1 VPPADPDQPARAE
14 SFARLFEAVPEGV
27 YIGLLGPRDNVTIA
41 ANPFLRI
48 MLGHP
53 PGTPEASLRPFEPD
67 RFTDEGARTAF
78 IDRLARDGAVTDY
91 LLRLRRADE
100 SVIWVEVTA
109 NATVSESTGQVRIE
123 ALMRDVSDRKT
134 LEDQSRDL
142 YHQLLQAEKM
152 AALGTTIS
160 GVAHELN
167 NPLATILTWS
177 ERLTSRDLE
186 ASTRRG
192 IDTILREAER
202 AARIVRNLLTF
213 ARKRHTTRTMVDI
226 NQVVRET
233 LALRA
238 YEQRV
243 TNISV
248 IDALASGI
256 PSVFADPH
264 QIQQVLLNL
273 VINAEQAMLTSNG
286 RGTLMVRTWQD
297 PDHESIVLEVNDD
310 GPGVPEDVRTKIFDP
325 FFTTKEVG
333 KGTGLGLT
341 VAYAIVEEHGG
352 RMWLVSEPGGGA
364 SFYVEL
370 PVAGGKL
377 RAVAPGELAGVVAA
391 AAGGDAPGA
400 VDELGSVPD
409 LAAMEEPN
417 HLDWAGIS
425 ESVSESI
432 VAEGAGA
439 ARSAAAGGA
448 AAGAARGLRGAQ
460 KPAPRVQIVAPVQ
473 GTATPRLDSPAVLI
487 VEDETALAS
496 AMAESFSDAGFLVD
510 RAGDGE
516 EAMACLEGGQYD
528 VIISDLKMPRMDGI
542 QLFAALRER
551 HPEMARRIMFVTGDV
566 IGTDAERF
574 LADSGCQWLAKP
586 FRLSELL
593 RMAKEVMR

>member
-1 VPPADPDQPARAE
+1 VPPADPPKPARAE
-14 SFARLFEAVPEGV
+14 SLVRLFEAVHEGV
-27 YIGLLGPRDNVTIA
+27 YIGTIGPRDNITIA
-41 ANPFLRI
+41 ANPYFRI
-48 MLGHP
+48 MLGYP
-53 PGTPEASLRPFEPD
+53 PGTPEAGLHPFAPD
-67 RFTDEGARTAF
+67 RFTDEGARTVF
-78 IDRLARDGAVTDY
+78 IDRLARDGAVSDY
-91 LLRLRRADE
+91 LLRLRRADDE
-100 SVIWVEVTA
+100 VIWVEVTA
-109 NATVSESTGQVRIE
+109 SATVIESAGHIRIE
-123 ALMRDVSDRKT
+123 ALMRDVSDRKQ

-142 YHQLLQAEKM
+142 YSQLLQAEKM

-177 ERLTSRDLE
+177 ERLAERDLD

-192 IDTILREAER
+192 VENIFREAER

-248 IDALASGI
+248 IDALAAGV

-286 RGTLMVRTWQD
+286 RGTLMVRTWQESGRD
-297 PDHESIVLEVNDD
+297 SIVLEVNDD

-352 RMWLVSEPGGGA
+352 RMWVVSEPGEGA
-364 SFYVEL
+364 SFFVEL
-370 PVAGGKL
+370 PVAGGKIKI
-377 RAVAPGELAGVVAA
+377 AEAPADMRDGEIGL
-391 AAGGDAPGA
+391 
-400 VDELGSVPD
+400 VPD
-409 LAAMEEPN
+409 LAAADVP
-417 HLDWAGIS
+417 
-425 ESVSESI
+425 V
-432 VAEGAGA
+432 
-439 ARSAAAGGA
+439 RSRLTPPGG
-448 AAGAARGLRGAQ
+448 RT
-460 KPAPRVQIVAPVQ
+460 APRVQMMVTPQA
-473 GTATPRLDSPAVLI
+473 TATARLDSQAVLI
-487 VEDETALAS
+487 VEDEAALAS
-496 AMAESFSDAGFLVD
+496 AMAEAFGDAGFLVD

-516 EAMACLEGGQYD
+516 EALARVEGGHYD
-528 VIISDLKMPRMDGI
+528 LIVSDLKMPRMDGI
-542 QLFAALRER
+542 QLFGALRDR
-551 HPEMARRIMFVTGDV
+551 HPALAARIMFVTGDV

-574 LADSGCQWLAKP
+574 LADSGCRWLAKP
-586 FRLSELL
+586 FRLGELL
-593 RMAKEVMR
+593 RIAREVMK